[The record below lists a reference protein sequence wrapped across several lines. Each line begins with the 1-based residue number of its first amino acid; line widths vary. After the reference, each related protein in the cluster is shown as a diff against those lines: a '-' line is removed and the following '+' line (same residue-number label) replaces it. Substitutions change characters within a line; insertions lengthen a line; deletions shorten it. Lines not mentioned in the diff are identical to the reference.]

1 MKLQRSG
8 IVGAASVTSGN
19 ASGAAALY
27 GWWIAELARLAG
39 PSSRSRQP
47 WRGMLVSDGKGFEV
61 YLRQG
66 LGRQRLGRIDAA
78 ASADQIKGLVAQLR
92 AKGAAN
98 ETLVLR
104 LPAAEVVATQLLLPA
119 GVGEMLGAVVHNQL
133 ERVAP
138 FPAEQARFAYLPLE
152 TTTVG
157 AQPGQISVAVW
168 VTARA
173 RVEEPLAFLAE
184 RGLTPGIVDAGDGA
198 DGEPRFSLIDRR
210 EQDLARQ
217 QRSLG
222 RMIAAI
228 AAVALVSAGAAFA
241 WSWYLGDQRL
251 AQEQAIELALRTA
264 TAAASSGS
272 GARQLTHV
280 LNERSRT
287 PSLTVALEVLS
298 RALPDQAHL
307 ERLELRNGILTVT
320 GKAQSA
326 ADLIGPLEA
335 SRHVERVQFTAP
347 TNRRDGSAQE
357 DFALALTMK
366 PIFEIDGGRKP

>member
-1 MKLQRSG
+1 M
-8 IVGAASVTSGN
+8 ISGN

-27 GWWIAELARLAG
+27 GWWIAELARIAG
-39 PSSRSRQP
+39 ASSRGRQP
-47 WRGMLVSDGKGFEV
+47 WRGMLVSDGEGFEV

-66 LGRQRLGRIDAA
+66 LGRLRLGRIDAA
-78 ASADQIKGLVAQLR
+78 ASADQIKGLVGQLR

-104 LPAAEVVATQLLLPA
+104 LPAAEVVSTQLLLPA

-138 FPAEQARFAYLPLE
+138 FPAEQARFAFLPLE
-152 TTTVG
+152 TATAG
-157 AQPGQISVAVW
+157 AQPGQICVAVW

-173 RVEEPLAFLAE
+173 RVEEPLAFLAGH
-184 RGLTPGIVDAGDGA
+184 GLTPGIVDAGDDA
-198 DGEPRFSLIDRR
+198 DGEPRFNLIDSRG
-210 EQDLARQ
+210 QDLARQ
-217 QRSLG
+217 QRRLG
-222 RMIAAI
+222 RMIAAF
-228 AAVALVSAGAAFA
+228 AAVALVAAGAAFA
-241 WSWYLGDQRL
+241 WSWYLGEQRV
-251 AQEQAIELALRTA
+251 AQEQAIERTLRTA

-272 GARQLTHV
+272 GARQLSHV
-280 LNERSRT
+280 LGERSRT
-287 PSLTVALEVLS
+287 PSLAVALEALS

-335 SRHVERVQFTAP
+335 SRHFERVQFTAP
-347 TNRRDGSAQE
+347 TSRRDGSALE

-366 PIFEIDGGRKP
+366 PIFEIDGGRRP